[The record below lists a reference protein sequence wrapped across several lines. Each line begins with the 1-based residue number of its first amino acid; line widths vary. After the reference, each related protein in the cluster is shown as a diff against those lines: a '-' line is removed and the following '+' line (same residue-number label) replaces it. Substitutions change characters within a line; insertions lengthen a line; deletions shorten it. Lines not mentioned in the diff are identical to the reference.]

1 MKADEKEAASP
12 DEISHAI
19 AGLTVTDLQKL
30 KGFARFRMAALGGL
44 SRGRNYEDL
53 LEEAMTA
60 TLDGRRTWR
69 KRSVMFVNHLMAVM
83 RSTSDNWA
91 TREDQREVAEVELY
105 GVSQDED
112 EADDL
117 LGAVKPTIAD
127 QDTQLIEKEALEALE
142 ASVSDD
148 PVAREVLSALQL
160 GLKGQE
166 LKEALRITEDQL
178 RAAMRKLDRRT
189 QALQP
194 RFAAMSRRKE

>member
-30 KGFARFRMAALGGL
+30 KGFAYFRMAALGGL

-69 KRSVMFVNHLMAVM
+69 KGSVTFVNHLMAVM

-91 TREDQREVAEVELY
+91 TKEDQREVAEVELY
-105 GVSQDED
+105 GASQDED

-117 LGAVKPTIAD
+117 LGAIKPTIAD

-166 LKEALRITEDQL
+166 LKEALEITEDQL

-194 RFAAMSRRKE
+194 RFAAMSRQKE

>member
-30 KGFARFRMAALGGL
+30 KGFAHFRMAALGGL

-91 TREDQREVAEVELY
+91 TREDQQEVAEVELY
-105 GVSQDED
+105 GASQDED

-160 GLKGQE
+160 GLKGLE